1 MTFNPQ
7 ASEITRQVVRAL
19 VVGALRGLTAG
30 TLFFGSC
37 ALADYVARA

>member
-7 ASEITRQVVRAL
+7 ASAITRQIIRAFAI
-19 VVGALRGLTAG
+19 GALRGLAAG

-37 ALADYVARA
+37 AIADYVARA

>member
-1 MTFNPQ
+1 MTLTPQ
-7 ASEITRQVVRAL
+7 ASAITRQVVRAL
-19 VVGALRGLTAG
+19 VVGALRGLAAG